1 MKNTNNEIT
10 CASWLITILGTV
22 LVSGC
27 STQDFVTTPGITGIS
42 DVVDSGKPYVKG
54 EQESLALDKAQ
65 KLAKALANWNQ
76 AKPNK
81 TIEYHIGPD
90 DILKIEILA
99 LEKPDQVSSLLRT
112 VNKDGTI
119 NLIYG
124 GKVKVGGLSVT
135 DAQAKVVDTLAGRLI
150 KNPQVTMSI
159 EQYKSAAV
167 VLTGAVQRPGV
178 YYLNRDERSV
188 LELLAEANGL
198 SANAGG
204 EMFIIK
210 SAPDAPTVDN
220 QSKPSDNTNLVVV
233 DLNKLIDDGDLRLN
247 LWVKGGDII
256 TVQPKAKKY
265 IYVLGY
271 VRSPGMFELDEQ
283 KGLDAVR
290 AVALAGGLNS
300 AGRAENCFL
309 LRRTE
314 KGQLMIPVDLTKTIR
329 SVKPEVVMQSGD
341 TLVVGSS
348 ILAKLAEFVRPSV
361 TAGASAGYSQP
372 TGAGN

>member
-1 MKNTNNEIT
+1 MIRSNQIFT
-10 CASWLITILGTV
+10 CAIWFITIAVIFSIT
-22 LVSGC
+22 GC
-27 STQDFVTTPGITGIS
+27 STQDFGTTPGLTGLS
-42 DVVDSGKPYVKG
+42 DIVDSGTPYVKG
-54 EQESLALDKAQ
+54 EQESVALDKAQ

-76 AKPNK
+76 ANPNK
-81 TIEYHIGPD
+81 TIDYHIGPD
-90 DILKIEILA
+90 DILKIEVLA
-99 LEKPDQVSSLLRT
+99 LERPDQVSALLRT

-124 GKVKVGGLSVT
+124 GKVQVGGLSVT
-135 DAQAKVVDTLAGRLI
+135 DAQSKVVETLAGRLI
-150 KNPQVTMSI
+150 KNPQVTMNI

-167 VLTGAVQRPGV
+167 VLTGAVQKPGV

-198 SANAGG
+198 SANAGN

-210 SAPDAPTVDN
+210 SASYSPKDDKVN
-220 QSKPSDNTNLVVV
+220 KPPNKENMVVV
-233 DLNKLIDDGDLRLN
+233 DLNKLIDEGDLRLN

-256 TVQPKAKKY
+256 TVQPKTKKY

-290 AVALAGGLNS
+290 AIALAGGLNS
-300 AGRAENCFL
+300 AGRAENCYL

-314 KGQLMIPVDLTKTIR
+314 KGQQMVPIDLTKTIR

-348 ILAKLAEFVRPSV
+348 TLAKLAEFVKPTVS
-361 TAGASAGYSQP
+361 AGASAGYSP
-372 TGAGN
+372 PIGP

>member
-1 MKNTNNEIT
+1 MTHRHTIT
-10 CASWLITILGTV
+10 YTLFTILCA
-22 LVSGC
+22 LCLMSIGC
-27 STQDFVTTPGITGIS
+27 STQDFGSITSIS

-76 AKPNK
+76 ANQNK
-81 TIEYHIGPD
+81 TAEYHIGPD
-90 DILKIEILA
+90 DILRIEILA
-99 LEKPDQVSSLLRT
+99 LEKPDHVSTLLRT

-119 NLIYG
+119 SLIYG

-135 DAQAKVVDTLAGRLI
+135 DAQAQVVSTLAGRLI
-150 KNPQVTMSI
+150 KNPQVTMSV
-159 EQYKSAAV
+159 EQYKSASV
-167 VLTGAVQRPGV
+167 VLTGAVMNPGV

-198 SANAGG
+198 SAQAGG

-210 SAPDAPTVDN
+210 STPDAAKKDAPV
-220 QSKPSDNTNLVVV
+220 DNTNLVVV
-233 DLNKLIDDGDLRLN
+233 DLNKLIDEGDLRLN

-256 TVQPKAKKY
+256 TVQPKTKKY

-314 KGQLMIPVDLTKTIR
+314 KGQQMIPVDLTKTIR
-329 SVKPEVVMQSGD
+329 SVRPEVVLQSGD

-348 ILAKLAEFVRPSV
+348 ILAKLAEFVKPTIS
-361 TAGASAGYSQP
+361 AGASAGYSP
-372 TGAGN
+372 PVGP